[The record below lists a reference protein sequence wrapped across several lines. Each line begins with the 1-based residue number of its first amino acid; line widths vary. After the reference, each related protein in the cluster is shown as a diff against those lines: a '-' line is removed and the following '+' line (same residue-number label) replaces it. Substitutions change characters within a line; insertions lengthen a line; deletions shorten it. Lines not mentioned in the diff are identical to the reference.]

1 MMSTPKLVGLLV
13 AWALAAIAI
22 AVVAAIVLT
31 EFLDLIGVVES
42 GQPSYSWAING
53 IALVVFVVLVAMPF
67 LLRGRLVD
75 TED

>member
-1 MMSTPKLVGLLV
+1 MSTLKLVGLFA
-13 AWALAAIAI
+13 AWVLAAVAI

-53 IALVVFVVLVAMPF
+53 IALVVFVALVAVPVVF
-67 LLRGRLVD
+67 RGRFID
-75 TED
+75 D

>member
-13 AWALAAIAI
+13 AWALA
-22 AVVAAIVLT
+22 AAIVLT